1 METDYA
7 RIFEHFPSPRLLLQ
21 PQDDGSFLV
30 CDINEKA
37 AEYFETTRQAAL
49 NCPPE
54 DIFEKTVANHIL
66 QSAKTCVRVK
76 RPVLINIA
84 PQFPGG
90 VKVLSYTLNPVI
102 NDAGE
107 VDTIDMVGSPGESGV
122 KHVQRERDDAI
133 ILLTSLFDATGVGI
147 LVTDHFGR
155 IVRVNETFQ
164 REYGW
169 ASDDLINQ
177 EFTQLL
183 PPEDREISQKLH
195 TAFIERGKSGT
206 REIQILRNDGNIRDV
221 WLSSVLLELS
231 QQRRFIVSTIK
242 DITER
247 KNMIRNLRHAKELS
261 DASNKAKSAFL
272 ANMSH
277 ELRTPLNAIIGFTE
291 MMRNET
297 FGPIGNEKYRE
308 YLGDIHFSSRHL
320 LEIINDVLDMSKIEA
335 GKIDLVESELDLRQI
350 FQSVRMIMS
359 ERASRAKIQLN
370 FFVDDNVHAKIMTS
384 SVFF

>member
-1 METDYA
+1 GPHDGTSHPPKPGLRGRCLETDYA

-155 IVRVNETFQ
+155 
-164 REYGW
+164 
-169 ASDDLINQ
+169 
-177 EFTQLL
+177 
-183 PPEDREISQKLH
+183 
-195 TAFIERGKSGT
+195 
-206 REIQILRNDGNIRDV
+206 
-221 WLSSVLLELS
+221 
-231 QQRRFIVSTIK
+231 
-242 DITER
+242 
-247 KNMIRNLRHAKELS
+247 
-261 DASNKAKSAFL
+261 
-272 ANMSH
+272 
-277 ELRTPLNAIIGFTE
+277 
-291 MMRNET
+291 
-297 FGPIGNEKYRE
+297 
-308 YLGDIHFSSRHL
+308 
-320 LEIINDVLDMSKIEA
+320 
-335 GKIDLVESELDLRQI
+335 
-350 FQSVRMIMS
+350 
-359 ERASRAKIQLN
+359 
-370 FFVDDNVHAKIMTS
+370 
-384 SVFF
+384 